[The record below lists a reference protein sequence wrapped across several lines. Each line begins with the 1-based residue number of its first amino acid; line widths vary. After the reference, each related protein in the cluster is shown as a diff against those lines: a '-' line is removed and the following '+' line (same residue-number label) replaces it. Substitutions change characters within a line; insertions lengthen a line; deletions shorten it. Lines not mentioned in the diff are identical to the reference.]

1 MIHPNYHNG
10 QIHYPPN
17 PISQP
22 PTTSA
27 TTKTTTARLSSNP
40 RASTATTY
48 SPTATKTTAS
58 CSKTIPSTAG
68 ETHRAHT
75 VFAPMSLVESL
86 TKTNL
91 LLVADMKSEIQSIHN
106 ELSIIPLEEIRNE
119 QSQAFGNLSD
129 KIEALERNF
138 TELKDTVMKRS
149 YQNLKM
155 DPKLL
160 DQWNPSMLVIRR
172 SPWTNMRLIL
182 NKVAADNIAD
192 LFPNDWAPK
201 PCFSDIQEKHYK
213 VISEVMTE
221 MFCQCGILQDYD
233 VLAIQGYEQF
243 LKALHHHMVLGNV
256 TLHQLGHFLILM
268 TYMSFCRIGH
278 YSEYMREEDSIN
290 LEIAVWMS
298 IVIVAFR
305 TSFHAEGAHRT
316 INPYFN
322 VLNTIIRRRLHVILT
337 RYLEQECVCKNHV
350 QCDISP
356 NILTSEIILPNY
368 EHFLHYILEKNF
380 SKFSIVGESEIL
392 SKYGKTITMIVL
404 ARINGYY
411 SPYFPQSIMEEEAK
425 CLYGTNFSFA
435 ERDFFLNKLLKE
447 NPHMSKAAIDQSIAF
462 LERQKEANYPCTIHT
477 QKKGFDWIVFN
488 QSPDRIPSKDD
499 GYQGID
505 SDESTGF
512 SDTDSEDE
520 NEEARV
526 SDLISNHEGMEE
538 VNNQKNENASGA
550 SSENLTSDDLTA
562 RYNTI
567 FNPSISNSSCELSLN
582 SRDERD
588 EAEAVAEN
596 TRCKKIPKNNKTKK
610 RTRKLTTYDLKAIPE
625 DMLEESRQ
633 RIDSNIPCK
642 FDQIVYM
649 DNVKGITYS
658 FRYFNA
664 YKFDWRVVYQN
675 EEPMLCTHPRGRL
688 HNEKCPWYHPEVIN
702 VPDIENTLS
711 TSEQAAQGKIYDMYH
726 QNSQNMQQKSC
737 GCGTAAEIAYM
748 GHKSI
753 CE

>member
-1 MIHPNYHNG
+1 MIHPNYNNG
-10 QIHYPPN
+10 QIHHSPY

-27 TTKTTTARLSSNP
+27 GTTAARMTTTQKVSTAATSSATATTTTASHPNTILSP
-40 RASTATTY
+40 A
-48 SPTATKTTAS
+48 
-58 CSKTIPSTAG
+58 
-68 ETHRAHT
+68 THRPHT

-106 ELSIIPLEEIRNE
+106 ELSSIPLENIRNKHL
-119 QSQAFGNLSD
+119 QNFGNFSD
-129 KIEALERNF
+129 KIEALEKNF
-138 TELKDTVMKRS
+138 TELKDIVIKRS
-149 YQNLKM
+149 YQNLKI
-155 DPKLL
+155 DPKIL
-160 DQWNPSMLVIRR
+160 DQWNPSVLVIRR

-213 VISEVMTE
+213 VLSEVMTE
-221 MFCQCGILQDYD
+221 MFYQCGILQDYD

-278 YSEYMREEDSIN
+278 YTEYMREEDSIN

-356 NILTSEIILPNY
+356 NILTSEIILPSY
-368 EHFLHYILEKNF
+368 EHFLHYTLEKGL

-435 ERDFFLNKLLKE
+435 EKDFFLNKLLKE
-447 NPHMSKAAIDQSIAF
+447 TP
-462 LERQKEANYPCTIHT
+462 Y
-477 QKKGFDWIVFN
+477 
-488 QSPDRIPSKDD
+488 
-499 GYQGID
+499 
-505 SDESTGF
+505 
-512 SDTDSEDE
+512 
-520 NEEARV
+520 
-526 SDLISNHEGMEE
+526 HE
-538 VNNQKNENASGA
+538 
-550 SSENLTSDDLTA
+550 
-562 RYNTI
+562 
-567 FNPSISNSSCELSLN
+567 
-582 SRDERD
+582 
-588 EAEAVAEN
+588 
-596 TRCKKIPKNNKTKK
+596 
-610 RTRKLTTYDLKAIPE
+610 
-625 DMLEESRQ
+625 
-633 RIDSNIPCK
+633 
-642 FDQIVYM
+642 
-649 DNVKGITYS
+649 
-658 FRYFNA
+658 
-664 YKFDWRVVYQN
+664 
-675 EEPMLCTHPRGRL
+675 
-688 HNEKCPWYHPEVIN
+688 
-702 VPDIENTLS
+702 
-711 TSEQAAQGKIYDMYH
+711 
-726 QNSQNMQQKSC
+726 
-737 GCGTAAEIAYM
+737 
-748 GHKSI
+748 
-753 CE
+753 